1 MIVSYILQL
10 HIARLFVL
18 NMSAPAP
25 APAPAPQFRY
35 DNTIQL
41 LCDGIKKIYAE
52 DMTTEI
58 QVSWPLGCVIKHTK
72 QPNGSWLVEYN
83 GTTGYLPKNY
93 NF

>member
-1 MIVSYILQL
+1 
-10 HIARLFVL
+10 
-18 NMSAPAP
+18 MSAPAP
-25 APAPAPQFRY
+25 VPAPPPQSRY

-41 LCDGIKKIYAE
+41 LERGIKTIYAE

-58 QVSWPLGCVIKHTK
+58 QVRWPVGSVIKHTK